1 MHYWTEDKILWKLN
15 FNNFTKTK
23 QKYCVDKTTEHTITL
38 SLRTCSVVVWID
50 FCIRLILQ
58 MMNDESNEWNVF

>member
-1 MHYWTEDKILWKLN
+1 MGQCNYWKEDKILWKLN

-23 QKYCVDKTTEHTITL
+23 QKYCVDKITL
-38 SLRTCSVVVWID
+38 SLRSCSVVVWID